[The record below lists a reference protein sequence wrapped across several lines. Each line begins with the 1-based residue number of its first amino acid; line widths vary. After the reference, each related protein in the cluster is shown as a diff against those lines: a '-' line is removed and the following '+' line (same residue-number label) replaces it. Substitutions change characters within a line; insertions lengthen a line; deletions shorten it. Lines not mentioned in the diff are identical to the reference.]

1 MFYSNTCDIYYTT
14 QMLLLLLVW
23 IEYLIGRCNHC
34 R

>member
-1 MFYSNTCDIYYTT
+1 
-14 QMLLLLLVW
+14 MLLLLLVW